1 VNKKTIRDIDPAG
14 KTVLVRVDFN
24 VPVDEAGG
32 VADDTRIVA
41 ALPTI
46 EYLID
51 HQAKVVLVSHF
62 GRPKGVDEKW
72 RMNRIAEVLQDRLGK
87 PVRKVDDC
95 VGPQVETAVKGMQPG
110 DVLLLENVRFH
121 PQEEKNDPE
130 FAKQLASIADVYVN
144 DAFGAAHR
152 AHASTEGA
160 AHCLPAVAGF
170 LMEKELNAL
179 GDALDNPV
187 RPFVA
192 ILGGAKVADKLAVVE
207 NLLPKVDALL
217 IGGGMAYTFLKAKG
231 YEVGTSLLDVERVD
245 ECRALMERA
254 AASGQ
259 RLEIPTDVVVTTEL
273 KEDAPCKTVPDDSIP
288 ADWMGADIGPDTR
301 ACFAEVIKA
310 ARTVFWNGPV
320 GVFEIDALAE
330 GTRAIAQAV
339 ADSGA
344 NSVIGGGESVAAIE
358 QMGFADR
365 ISHISTGGGASLEFM
380 EGKTLPGVAALQ
392 DK

>member
-1 VNKKTIRDIDPAG
+1 VNKKTIKDIDPAG

-46 EYLID
+46 NYLLD
-51 HQAKVVLVSHF
+51 HQAKVVLASHF
-62 GRPKGVDEKW
+62 GRPKGIDEKW

-95 VGPQVETAVKGMQPG
+95 IGPAVQAAVKAMQPG
-110 DVLLLENVRFH
+110 EVLLLENVRFH
-121 PQEEKNDPE
+121 AQEEKNDPD
-130 FAKQLASIADVYVN
+130 FARQLASIADIYVN

-152 AHASTEGA
+152 AHASTEGV

-170 LMEKELNAL
+170 LMQKELDAL
-179 GDALDNPV
+179 GGALDNPV

-192 ILGGAKVADKLAVVE
+192 VLGGAKVVDKMGVVE
-207 NLLPKVDALL
+207 SLLPKVDALL
-217 IGGGMAYTFLKAKG
+217 IGGGMAYTFLKANG
-231 YEVGTSLLDVERVD
+231 HEIGTSLLDTERID
-245 ECRALMERA
+245 DCRVLMERA

-259 RLEIPTDVVVTTEL
+259 RLELPTDVVVTTE
-273 KEDAPCKTVPDDSIP
+273 
-288 ADWMGADIGPDTR
+288 R
-301 ACFAEVIKA
+301 FAEVIKG

-330 GTRAIAQAV
+330 GTRAVAQAI
-339 ADSGA
+339 AESGA
-344 NSVIGGGESVAAIE
+344 NSVIGGGDVVAAVE

-380 EGKTLPGVAALQ
+380 EGKALPGVVALD